1 MSDHGHFSEDD
12 FVLNNDSV
20 DENEFNLPEV
30 NFALPVSDSPKIP
43 LRLGE
48 KIRGLDLLEFS
59 DELPTKHVEEH
70 KEKVAEKPSTSVD
83 LDIIMR
89 GQEDLFT
96 CKDQKRT
103 CKSSSHFGADSPM
116 DIEDET
122 LNERQST
129 SGGGVNL
136 NNISPEKKTNNTST
150 TPTKKRSKSV
160 QAADALMKQS
170 LKPYFAKRKITKDE
184 YKEIMKRGVAKLSK
198 RESLKPEKVEK
209 FVQKFVHSMRKQRK
223 NNNIFAL

>member
-1 MSDHGHFSEDD
+1 MSDPGHFSEDD

-20 DENEFNLPEV
+20 DENEFNLPEMPPSGKRKKKKV
-30 NFALPVSDSPKIP
+30 KKKRKSSKKSGKKKSLKRKLTKGKSTIKKCVKKLKNRKSTRKSVKIKKVKSKKKKRGSVKRPTISGKESKKLKNFALPVSNSPKIP

-103 CKSSSHFGADSPM
+103 GKVWNF
-116 DIEDET
+116 
-122 LNERQST
+122 
-129 SGGGVNL
+129 
-136 NNISPEKKTNNTST
+136 EKNVGELI
-150 TPTKKRSKSV
+150 RC
-160 QAADALMKQS
+160 Q
-170 LKPYFAKRKITKDE
+170 
-184 YKEIMKRGVAKLSK
+184 G
-198 RESLKPEKVEK
+198 
-209 FVQKFVHSMRKQRK
+209 
-223 NNNIFAL
+223 

>member
-1 MSDHGHFSEDD
+1 MSDPGNFSEDD

-20 DENEFNLPEV
+20 DENEFNLPEMPPSGKRKKKKIKKKRKSTKKSGKNKSLKKKSTKGKSTIKKSV
-30 NFALPVSDSPKIP
+30 KKSKKKSTRKSVKIKVKSKKKKRGVVKRPTISGKESKKLKNFALPVSDSPKIP

-103 CKSSSHFGADSPM
+103 CKIF
-116 DIEDET
+116 
-122 LNERQST
+122 
-129 SGGGVNL
+129 
-136 NNISPEKKTNNTST
+136 
-150 TPTKKRSKSV
+150 
-160 QAADALMKQS
+160 
-170 LKPYFAKRKITKDE
+170 KI
-184 YKEIMKRGVAKLSK
+184 
-198 RESLKPEKVEK
+198 
-209 FVQKFVHSMRKQRK
+209 
-223 NNNIFAL
+223 